1 MSNDDNM
8 RSLDDVV
15 DLGALGSEPSEAY
28 LERLHMLDNIAR
40 ECIFVSRSYG
50 GIASPTSAH
59 FFASLLFTQMI
70 TKCVSLLTLAP
81 HSPWADK
88 KIEHWDYS
96 SMTGIAR
103 TIIELRIS
111 FFYLCVDSCT
121 QEEWQF
127 RWNLFNLNDCVSRI
141 RMFDALENDDQ
152 VTELSATAEELRER
166 LQTSPFFETIDLKK
180 RKRLL
185 HGQSAYLFPLEV
197 IAERAGIDIKTFRWL
212 YVLFSSHVHALPMSF
227 YRMGQEGDD
236 RGRGLPSPSEEN
248 YSALCLSLTATLVVA
263 TRDDVHL
270 LFKDCE
276 PIKTA
281 SEPDVEELIVNPP
294 ALAIGEH
301 HVQDASETL
310 SMRFAHISEGLYSTT
325 FIYRPTGD
333 EILERED
340 SEASG
345 ADLKYF
351 DPFFWTVEL
360 NGQSATENALEQA
373 LGGPHAFRID
383 YSTRKI
389 LFKTELL

>member
-1 MSNDDNM
+1 MSNDDSM
-8 RSLDDVV
+8 RGLDDVV
-15 DLGALGSEPSEAY
+15 DLGALGPEPSEAY

-50 GIASPTSAH
+50 GIASPTGAH

-111 FFYLCVDSCT
+111 FFYLCVDPCT

-141 RMFDALENDDQ
+141 RMFDALENATQ
-152 VTELSATAEELRER
+152 VTDLSAAAEELRER
-166 LQTSPFFETIDLKK
+166 LQASPFFETIDPKK

-197 IAERAGIDIKTFRWL
+197 IAEKAGIDLKTFRWL

-248 YSALCLSLTATLVVA
+248 YSALCLSLAAVIVVA
-263 TRDDVHL
+263 TRDDVHS

-276 PIKTA
+276 SAKAEP
-281 SEPDVEELIVNPP
+281 EPDVEELIINPP
-294 ALAIGEH
+294 ALAIGES
-301 HVQDASETL
+301 HVEDASETL
-310 SMRFAHISEGLYSTT
+310 SMRFTHISEALYSTT

-345 ADLKYF
+345 ADLTYF
-351 DPFFWTVEL
+351 DPFFWSVEL
-360 NGQSATENALEQA
+360 NGQSATENALQQA
-373 LGGPHAFRID
+373 LDSPHAFRID

-389 LFKTELL
+389 QFKTEMS